1 MIPIARPLIGEEEI
15 AAVVEVLRS
24 GQLAQGPIVKAF
36 ENAFAEWSGAD
47 YAVATSSGTAAIQI
61 ALLAHDIGPGE
72 EVITPSF
79 SFIAS
84 ANPILF
90 VGARPVFADIEVDYY
105 TVSPEALE
113 EQVTSRTKAIIP
125 VHMYGQFCDMQAIAE
140 IAGEHDLIVIQ
151 DACQAHGARY
161 QGKPVGAFGTAC
173 YSFYPTKNITTAEG
187 GMLTTNDMAIAEKA
201 RMLRNHGSQQRYL
214 HEFLGYNLRM
224 TDIQAA
230 IGLAQLK
237 KIDLW
242 NEQRKAN
249 AARLTELL
257 GGITGIQ
264 VPAIRPGADPV
275 FHQYTVSVQDRDRIA
290 EHLRAQEIGVGIHY
304 PTPIYKQPL
313 YQQLGYNLTHPE
325 TERACR
331 EVLSL
336 PVHPSLT
343 SRELERIGEAV
354 ASISM
359 KV

>member
-1 MIPIARPLIGEEEI
+1 MIPIARPLIGEDEI

-24 GQLAQGPIVKAF
+24 GQLAQGPRVKAF
-36 ENAFAEWSGAD
+36 EDAFAEWSGAV
-47 YAVATSSGTAAIQI
+47 YAVAISSGTAAIHI
-61 ALLAHDIGPGE
+61 ALLAHGIGPGD

-90 VGARPVFADIEVDYY
+90 VGARPVFADIEADYY
-105 TVSPEALE
+105 TISPGALE
-113 EQVTSRTKAIIP
+113 EQVTLKTKAIIP

-161 QGKPVGAFGTAC
+161 QGKPVGDFGTAC

-187 GMLTTNDMAIAEKA
+187 GMLTTNDGEIAEKA
-201 RMLRNHGSQQRYL
+201 RMLRNHGSQQRYN
-214 HEFLGYNLRM
+214 HELLGYNLRM

-230 IGLAQLK
+230 IGLGQLK

-242 NEQRKAN
+242 NEKRKAN
-249 AARLTELL
+249 AAQLTELL
-257 GGITGIQ
+257 SGIDGIE
-264 VPAIRPGADPV
+264 PPTIRPGADHV
-275 FHQYTVSVQDRDRIA
+275 FHQYTVRFSDRDRA
-290 EHLRAQEIGVGIHY
+290 ADHLRSQEIGMGIYY

-313 YQQLGYNLTHPE
+313 YQQLGYDLTHPE
-325 TERACR
+325 TERACQ

-343 SRELERIGEAV
+343 PAELETIGEAV